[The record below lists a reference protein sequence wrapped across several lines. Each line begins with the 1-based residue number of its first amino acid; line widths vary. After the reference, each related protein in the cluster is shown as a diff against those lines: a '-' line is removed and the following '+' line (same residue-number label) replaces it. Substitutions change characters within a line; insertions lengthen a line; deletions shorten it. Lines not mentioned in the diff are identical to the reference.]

1 MKNQTKTETAWEKKK
16 GGRKWGREGRKKG
29 GEREKG
35 EREKGGEK
43 GRKEGKRGERR
54 GKRKKGK
61 EASCGLSPEL
71 HYLATVLLPSIRPT
85 KQGTSKPAEQGTSKS
100 IPPPNPLPIPWDTP
114 SCPKI
119 TEVSPWSSITGHC
132 CVSLHQACQTRN
144 IQACYTKNIQSKTAH
159 QRFAAQETSIL
170 VLPSEICYTRNIQ
183 EPDG

>member
-1 MKNQTKTETAWEKKK
+1 MREGGKEEGRRKRK
-16 GGRKWGREGRKKG
+16 GRK
-29 GEREKG
+29 GERRG

-43 GRKEGKRGERR
+43 GRKEGKKE
-54 GKRKKGK
+54 KREGSQLWTLPRAPLSGHCSAALHQAYQTRNIQ
-61 EASCGLSPEL
+61 ASRTRNQQV
-71 HYLATVLLPSIRPT
+71 H
-85 KQGTSKPAEQGTSKS
+85 
-100 IPPPNPLPIPWDTP
+100 PPPNPLPIPWDTP